1 MDIHYHADF
10 SWPKICTGLL
20 KYCKITFLIEKSFT
34 ETILVL
40 FCSLQSN
47 LIWKIRLMSFFT
59 IPIRFYRIEM
69 VLLIFIFFFNEV
81 ETQEQ
86 TTEVKTYTNLVEAFQ
101 NPSDIRI
108 LDLGDQGIKILPR
121 QIGQLQ
127 NLTTLHLDGN
137 SLTTLPE
144 EIGQLQKLE
153 KLDLSSN
160 QLTVLPKEIEQLQNL
175 RELDLNRNKLT
186 TLPNEIGQLQN
197 LKNLYLRGNNFSPQE
212 RKKIQN
218 LLPNCEITWDK

>member
-1 MDIHYHADF
+1 
-10 SWPKICTGLL
+10 
-20 KYCKITFLIEKSFT
+20 
-34 ETILVL
+34 
-40 FCSLQSN
+40 
-47 LIWKIRLMSFFT
+47 MSFFT

-121 QIGQLQ
+121 QIGQFK

-137 SLTTLPE
+137 SLTTLPN
-144 EIGQLQKLE
+144 EIGQFKNLRSLKLY
-153 KLDLSSN
+153 SN
-160 QLTVLPKEIEQLQNL
+160 QLTTLPKEIEQLQNL
-175 RELDLNRNKLT
+175 RELDLNSNKLT
-186 TLPNEIGQLQN
+186 TLPKEIGH
-197 LKNLYLRGNNFSPQE
+197 LKNLRRLVLKGNNFSPQE
-212 RKKIQN
+212 KERIRN
-218 LLPNCEITWDK
+218 LLLEYEIDGELLRRRRIGGWRW